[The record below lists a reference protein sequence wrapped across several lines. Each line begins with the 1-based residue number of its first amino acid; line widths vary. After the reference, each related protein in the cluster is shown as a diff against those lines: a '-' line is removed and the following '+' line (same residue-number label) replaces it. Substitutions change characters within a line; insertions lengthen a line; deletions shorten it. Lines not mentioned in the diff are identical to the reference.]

1 MKVYYDKWNEE
12 LVTEEEARKIALEV
26 VTREESY
33 LDAIA
38 EMGNDEIWN
47 MLSKEQQDKILNKEV
62 KDYLEDEDNFI
73 SKDF

>member
-12 LVTEEEARKIALEV
+12 LVTEEEARKIALEAI
-26 VTREESY
+26 TREEFY